1 MKRVPWIL
9 ALLGALLLSAVPVMA
24 ADGFYVI
31 PVGRPAVGT
40 KITSLPYTISTPGYY
55 YLTGNLSHGGSAGI
69 VINADNVTLDL
80 MGFALS
86 GPANNSDFGIV
97 WGTQK
102 NIEVRNGTVTGW
114 SIGVYGN
121 DAGGAHHRLI
131 NLRANGNTYGIWM
144 NGDDVLIQG
153 CTAAPGSFGSS
164 SGYGLTIYNFTGA
177 VTGCTVTGFPE
188 NGIFIDAGRVSGNV
202 VQGCNGMGIYARS
215 SATISYNVV
224 SACATGISNL
234 GGGSIIGNVVATD
247 TGQTGIVPSMG
258 LAYTNVLDQNTVGG
272 AGTHYD
278 TGSTATIWGL
288 NAGK

>member
-1 MKRVPWIL
+1 MKRVPWLL
-9 ALLGALLLSAVPVMA
+9 ACLGALLLSAAPVPA

-40 KITSLPYTISTPGYY
+40 KITSLPHTIYTPGYY
-55 YLTGNLSHGGSAGI
+55 YFTGNLSHGGSAGI
-69 VINADNVTLDL
+69 TINADNVTLDL
-80 MGFALS
+80 MGFALI

-114 SIGVYGN
+114 SIGVKG
-121 DAGGAHHRLI
+121 DGGAHHRLI

-153 CTAAPGSFGSS
+153 CTAAPGSFGSG

-188 NGIFIDAGRVSGNV
+188 NGIFIDAGRISGNV

-215 SATISYNVV
+215 GATISYNVV
-224 SACATGISNL
+224 GACATGISSL
-234 GGGSIIGNVVATD
+234 MGGSIIGNVVSTGVSTD
-247 TGQTGIVPSMG
+247 TGIVPSMG
-258 LAYTNVLDQNTVGG
+258 AAYANVLDQNTVSGP
-272 AGTHYD
+272 GTRYD
-278 TGSTATIWGL
+278 TGSSATVWGL

>member
-1 MKRVPWIL
+1 MKRVPWLL
-9 ALLGALLLSAVPVMA
+9 ALLGVLLLSAVPVLA
-24 ADGFYVI
+24 DDGFYVI
-31 PVGRPAVGT
+31 PVGRPSVGI

-55 YLTGNLSHGGSAGI
+55 YFTGNLSHGGSAGI
-69 VINADNVTLDL
+69 VINTDNVTLDL
-80 MGFALS
+80 MGFALI
-86 GPANNSDFGIV
+86 GPANNSDYGIV

-121 DAGGAHHRLI
+121 DGGGAHHRLI

-164 SGYGLTIYNFTGA
+164 SGYGLTIYNFSGA

-188 NGIFIDAGRVSGNV
+188 NGIFIDAGRVSGNA
-202 VQGCNGMGIYARS
+202 VQGCNGIGIYARS
-215 SATISYNVV
+215 SATISYNTVGY
-224 SACATGISNL
+224 CATGISNS
-234 GGGSIIGNVVATD
+234 GGGSIIGNVVATG

-258 LAYTNVLDQNTVGG
+258 TAYANVLDQNTVGG

-278 TGSTATIWGL
+278 TGSTATVWGL
-288 NAGK
+288 NAGR